1 MIKTNL
7 VDLEQMF
14 TLLDEAKEVEDI
26 PNAQELDVSE
36 GKVEFKHVSFHYDP
50 KVPVLNDVRT
60 PWTISPVFF
69 KGSFSRIFPRSPP
82 LQLSFVVKPGT
93 MTACVGHTGAGKSTI
108 TRLLFRFYDTT
119 GGQVLIDGRD
129 IAEVTQSSLRKQ
141 IGVVPQD
148 TVLFNDTIEYNIRYG
163 RINATQEEVVR
174 AAQMARIHDFIMG
187 LPDGY
192 QTKVGERGLRLSG
205 GEKQRV
211 SIARAILKNPP
222 STA

>member
-1 MIKTNL
+1 
-7 VDLEQMF
+7 
-14 TLLDEAKEVEDI
+14 
-26 PNAQELDVSE
+26 
-36 GKVEFKHVSFHYDP
+36 
-50 KVPVLNDVRT
+50 
-60 PWTISPVFF
+60 
-69 KGSFSRIFPRSPP
+69 
-82 LQLSFVVKPGT
+82 

-119 GGQVLIDGRD
+119 GGDILIDGQD
-129 IAEVTQSSLRKQ
+129 ISEITQSSLRKQ

-163 RINATQEEVVR
+163 RVNATQDEVIR
-174 AAQMARIHDFIMG
+174 AAQMARIHDFVTG

-211 SIARAILKNPP
+211 SIARAILKNPQ
-222 STA
+222 SSLQLASHVRR